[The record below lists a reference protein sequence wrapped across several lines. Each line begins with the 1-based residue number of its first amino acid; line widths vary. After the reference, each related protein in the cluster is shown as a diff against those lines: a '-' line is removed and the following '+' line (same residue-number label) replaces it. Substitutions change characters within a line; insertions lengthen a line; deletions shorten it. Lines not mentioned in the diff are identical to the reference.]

1 MKRSITLF
9 LLFSI
14 AVILYAKEHNDQ
26 IFSLKQ
32 YNLKWGMTLQEVSK
46 IKYPNLQCTDLY
58 CYISDFQFL
67 SDKYFCSL
75 YFEENKLTYIDITIE
90 ADLTTK
96 KKGIALLNEY
106 TDKINKIYGK
116 NRSWKR
122 ANKLPEKNKK
132 GENILY
138 YDIASDWTRPDGI
151 VHLVL
156 TGMDDSCDLKIIYAS
171 WKNLQNMQKEKT
183 PKVEY
188 EIDYTGVK

>member
-26 IFSLKQ
+26 IFSLKN
-32 YNLKWGMTLQEVSK
+32 YNLKWGMTRQEVIN
-46 IKYPNLQCTDLY
+46 IKDPNFHCDDLY
-58 CYISDFQFL
+58 CCISDFQFL
-67 SDKYFCSL
+67 GNKYLCGL
-75 YFEENKLTYIDITIE
+75 RFEENKLTYIDITIE

-96 KKGIALLNEY
+96 KKDIALLNEY
-106 TDKINKIYGK
+106 TDKINKFYGK

-122 ANKLPEKNKK
+122 ENKLPEKNKK
-132 GENILY
+132 GGNILY
-138 YDIASDWTRPDGI
+138 YDIASSWTRPDGKVLLI
-151 VHLVL
+151 L
-156 TGMDDSCDLKIIYAS
+156 TGMDDSCDLEISYVS
-171 WKNLQNMQKEKT
+171 WKSFNNMNKEKT